1 MHYALYCF
9 AVGCKGCGPGKCR
22 IVGPQRTI
30 DLIGGY
36 VQEAAGRRVV
46 LPAFAGGFQ
55 QGEGAVYVGFDKGFR
70 TGDGAK
76 VGIPHQTLV
85 ACERFAHVTMHG
97 NITQWA
103 RCTVETTSS

>member
-9 AVGCKGCGPGKCR
+9 AVGCEGCVLGKCR
-22 IVGPQRTI
+22 IVGSPRII
-30 DLIGGY
+30 DLVGGY
-36 VQEAAGRRVV
+36 VQVAAGRLAV
-46 LPAFAGGFQ
+46 LSAFAGSVQ

-85 ACERFAHVTMHG
+85 ACERFAHVTIHG
-97 NITQWA
+97 NITQ
-103 RCTVETTSS
+103 